1 MFVQPLKLIT
11 PTMNSTTTQP
21 NQIASMAG
29 SVIINGPLYFL
40 AILLSAPET
49 ELFLLFYGPIG
60 FILSGAM
67 WIVGTIILAFVNR
80 TALIFWLSVQG
91 VLALLLGGLIL
102 STSLSIS

>member
-1 MFVQPLKLIT
+1 MFVQPLKPTT
-11 PTMNSTTTQP
+11 PTVNSTTTQP

-29 SVIINGPLYFL
+29 SVIINGPIYFL

-49 ELFLLFYGPIG
+49 EIFLLFYGPPG
-60 FILSGAM
+60 FLLSAAM
-67 WIVGTIILAFVNR
+67 WILGTVILGFVNR